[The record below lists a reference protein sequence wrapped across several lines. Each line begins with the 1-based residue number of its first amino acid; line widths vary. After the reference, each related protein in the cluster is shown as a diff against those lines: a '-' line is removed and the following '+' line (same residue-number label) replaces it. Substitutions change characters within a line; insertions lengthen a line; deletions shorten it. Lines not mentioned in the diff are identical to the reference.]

1 MLQLFSKSITR
12 KLMLVVMATTFT
24 GLLLSALA
32 MLGYDVRTYQSTWLD
47 DLRTQAD
54 LIASSSAPALAF
66 NDPRTATENLALLKS
81 RPAIAA
87 AAIYGPGGKL
97 FASYSRDNEPIA
109 VPAAAQPE
117 GYHIDGEQIVVFQ
130 PMVANRELVLTVYL
144 RARYELLDRL
154 RNYTLILGSV
164 MIGSL
169 ALAFMISLWLQA
181 AFTRPILAVTKVAR
195 EVMQRRDFS
204 LRVRKTT
211 NDEIGVLVDA
221 FNDMLN
227 EVGQR
232 AAALEESNRI
242 LEHET
247 AERRSAEQALR
258 VADRR
263 KDEFLATLAHEL
275 RNPLAPLMNG
285 LEILRMAGA
294 NPTLAER
301 SREVMER
308 QLRQMVRLVDDLLDV
323 SRITTGK
330 LMVRRSPVQLQQV
343 IRSAVELADPF
354 IKSRGH
360 TLEVTLPEAPV
371 WLEADATRL
380 SQVFSN
386 LLNNAAKYTNSGG
399 AIRLDATVVGNSVAV
414 RVIDNGIGLSPAM
427 LSRVFDMFTQV
438 DYSLE
443 RSNAGLGVGLT
454 LARRLV
460 ELHDGKLEAYSDGPD
475 HGSTFTATLPLA
487 ASGPPQDSHQAE
499 PEVVPDRRF
508 RILLADDNVDFSS
521 SLATLLRSLGHEL
534 LVAEDGLR
542 ALEAAPS
549 FQPDFAFLD
558 IGLPGLNGYALAR
571 ALRANPATRATVMVA
586 VTGWGQ
592 ERDRQLAQDA
602 GFDHHLVKPVE
613 PAKIREVLA
622 RRWRAD

>member
-571 ALRANPATRATVMVA
+571 ALRANPATSATVMVA

-613 PAKIREVLA
+613 PVKIREVLA

>member
-144 RARYELLDRL
+144 RARYELHDRL

-487 ASGPPQDSHQAE
+487 ASGPPQDSNQAE
-499 PEVVPDRRF
+499 PEIVPDRRF

-571 ALRANPATRATVMVA
+571 ALRANPATSATVMVA

>member
-1 MLQLFSKSITR
+1 MLQFFSRSISR
-12 KLMLVVMATTFT
+12 KLMLVVLSTTFT

-32 MLGYDVRTYQSTWLD
+32 MLAYDIRTYQTSWLD

-54 LIASSSAPALAF
+54 LIASSSAPALTF

-81 RPAIAA
+81 RPAIVE
-87 AAIYGPGGKL
+87 AAIYGPGGRL
-97 FASYSRDNEPIA
+97 FASYARDGSPNA
-109 VPAAAQPE
+109 VPLVAQPA
-117 GYHIDGEQIVVFQ
+117 GSHIDGEYIVVYQ
-130 PMVANRELVLTVYL
+130 QMVANRELVLTVYL
-144 RARYELLDRL
+144 RARYELMDRL
-154 RNYTLILGSV
+154 RNYVLILGTV
-164 MIGSL
+164 MAGSL
-169 ALAFMISLWLQA
+169 ALAGLISLWLQA
-181 AFTRPILAVTKVAR
+181 AFTRPILAVTEVAR

-204 LRVRKTT
+204 LQVKKTT

-221 FNDMLN
+221 FNAMLN
-227 EVGQR
+227 EVGRR

-294 NPTLAER
+294 NPAMAER

-343 IRSAVELADPF
+343 IRSAVELAEPF
-354 IKSRGH
+354 SKSRGH
-360 TLEVTLPEAPV
+360 TLEVDLPAEPV

-386 LLNNAAKYTNSGG
+386 LLNNAAKYTNAGG
-399 AIRLDATVVGNSVAV
+399 AIRLDARVVGSSVAV

-427 LSRVFDMFTQV
+427 LGRVFDMFTQV

-460 ELHDGKLEAYSDGPD
+460 ELHDGKLEAFSDGPD
-475 HGSTFTATLPLA
+475 KGSTFVATLPLA
-487 ASGPPQDSHQAE
+487 AAAATPPASSTE
-499 PEVVPDRRF
+499 PESVPERKF
-508 RILLADDNVDFSS
+508 RILLADDNVDFSA
-521 SLATLLRSLGHEL
+521 SLATLLRREGHEL

-542 ALEAAPS
+542 ALEAAPA

-571 ALRANPATRATVMVA
+571 ALRANPATSDTVLVA

-592 ERDRQLAQDA
+592 ERDRQLAQEA

-613 PAKIREVLA
+613 PARIREVLA
-622 RRWRAD
+622 REWRAA

>member
-1 MLQLFSKSITR
+1 MLQFFSRSISR
-12 KLMLVVMATTFT
+12 KLMLVVLSTTFT

-32 MLGYDVRTYQSTWLD
+32 MLAYDIRTYQTAWLD

-54 LIASSSAPALAF
+54 LIASSSAPALTF

-81 RPAIAA
+81 RPAIVE
-87 AAIYGPGGKL
+87 AAIYGPGGRL
-97 FASYSRDNEPIA
+97 FASYARDGAPSA
-109 VPAAAQPE
+109 VPLVAQPA
-117 GYHIDGEQIVVFQ
+117 GSHIDGEHIVVYQ
-130 PMVANRELVLTVYL
+130 QMVANRELVLTVYL
-144 RARYELLDRL
+144 RARYELMDRL
-154 RNYTLILGSV
+154 RNYALILGTV
-164 MIGSL
+164 MAGSL
-169 ALAFMISLWLQA
+169 ALAGLISLWLQA
-181 AFTRPILAVTKVAR
+181 AFTRPILAVTEVAR

-204 LRVRKTT
+204 LQVKKTT

-221 FNDMLN
+221 FNAMLN
-227 EVGQR
+227 EVGRR

-294 NPTLAER
+294 NPAMAER

-343 IRSAVELADPF
+343 IRSAVELAEPF
-354 IKSRGH
+354 SKSRGH
-360 TLEVTLPEAPV
+360 TLEVDLPAEPV

-386 LLNNAAKYTNSGG
+386 LLNNAAKYTNAGG
-399 AIRLDATVVGNSVAV
+399 AIRLDARVVGNSVAV

-427 LSRVFDMFTQV
+427 LGRVFDMFTQV

-460 ELHDGKLEAYSDGPD
+460 ELHDGKLEAFSDGPD
-475 HGSTFTATLPLA
+475 KGSTFVATLPLA
-487 ASGPPQDSHQAE
+487 TVAATPPASSTE
-499 PEVVPDRRF
+499 PEPAPERKF
-508 RILLADDNVDFSS
+508 RILLADDNVDFSA
-521 SLATLLRSLGHEL
+521 SLATLLRREGHEL

-542 ALEAAPS
+542 ALEAAPA

-571 ALRANPATRATVMVA
+571 ALRANPATGDTVLVA

-592 ERDRQLAQDA
+592 ERDRQLAQEA

-613 PAKIREVLA
+613 PTRIREVLA
-622 RRWRAD
+622 REWRTA